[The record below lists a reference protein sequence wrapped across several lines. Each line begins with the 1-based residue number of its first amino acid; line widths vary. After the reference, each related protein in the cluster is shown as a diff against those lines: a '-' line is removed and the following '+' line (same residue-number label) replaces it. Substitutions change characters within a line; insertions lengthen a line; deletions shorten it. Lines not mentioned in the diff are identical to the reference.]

1 MHALI
6 SFYEKHTLIKKSSIL
21 TDTDDVI
28 LRTQFTNILFKNI
41 TKMKADLLVALK
53 NQHDSRRFGLLLPIR
68 EWLPG
73 LNEENLLSL
82 LDTTSP
88 AKLIRY
94 AVNLGLDCE
103 LALYLLNGTS

>member
-1 MHALI
+1 M
-6 SFYEKHTLIKKSSIL
+6 K
-21 TDTDDVI
+21 TD
-28 LRTQFTNILFKNI
+28 
-41 TKMKADLLVALK
+41 LVTALK
-53 NQHDSRRFGLLLPIR
+53 NPHDSRRYGLLLPIR

-82 LDTTSP
+82 LGKTIDKENILIILFLLIWFPDTTSP

-103 LALYLLNGTS
+103 LALYLLNGSWFGWMLWIFLDL

>member
-1 MHALI
+1 
-6 SFYEKHTLIKKSSIL
+6 
-21 TDTDDVI
+21 
-28 LRTQFTNILFKNI
+28 
-41 TKMKADLLVALK
+41 MKGDLLVALK

-82 LDTTSP
+82 LGMYEYTYKLFLVFIYLDTTSP

-103 LALYLLNGTS
+103 LALYLLNEPS

>member
-1 MHALI
+1 
-6 SFYEKHTLIKKSSIL
+6 
-21 TDTDDVI
+21 
-28 LRTQFTNILFKNI
+28 
-41 TKMKADLLVALK
+41 MKGDLLVALK
-53 NQHDSRRFGLLLPIR
+53 NQHDPRRFGLLLPIR

-82 LDTTSP
+82 LGKYSYNFLFLLIFNLNVYLDTTSP

-103 LALYLLNGTS
+103 LALYLLNETT